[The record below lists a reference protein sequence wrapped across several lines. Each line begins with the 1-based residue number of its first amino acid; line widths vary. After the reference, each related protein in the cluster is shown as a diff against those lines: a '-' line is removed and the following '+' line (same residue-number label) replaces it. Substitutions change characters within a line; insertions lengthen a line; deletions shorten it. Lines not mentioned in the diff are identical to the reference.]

1 MFLFV
6 AKARNS
12 FGDALLTGVVK
23 LKSSIETLPTAP
35 PPPGPDAWGRE
46 APQLKLSISIS
57 PLCLASWLSPSM
69 PSSLRNMSAATA
81 AVYGRATIARVRTLG
96 IDLSA
101 SPAKT
106 GACTID
112 WDAGAV
118 SFLPHAGDDELVA
131 AAVVA
136 EMTAIDVPL
145 GWPDAFVEAVLAHRD
160 GRGWP
165 PVAMESPADRVPLRY
180 RVTDLAALAAGARP
194 LSVSSDLIGVAAMRG
209 ARLQHL
215 LGAAGVP
222 VDRSGV
228 TGRVAEVYPAATLR
242 GWGLVSSG
250 YKGTANAAAC
260 RSLAGALAGQ
270 CGRLGAAAAAALEGC
285 DDNRLDAFLCGLVAR
300 AVLTG
305 QTTRPSSEQL
315 DAARRE
321 GWIHLP
327 TVGLAELVA

>member
-1 MFLFV
+1 M
-6 AKARNS
+6 
-12 FGDALLTGVVK
+12 
-23 LKSSIETLPTAP
+23 
-35 PPPGPDAWGRE
+35 
-46 APQLKLSISIS
+46 
-57 PLCLASWLSPSM
+57 
-69 PSSLRNMSAATA
+69 
-81 AVYGRATIARVRTLG
+81 RTFG

-101 SPAKT
+101 DPART
-106 GACTID
+106 GACWID

-118 SFLPHAGDDELVA
+118 SFLHHAGDAELVA
-131 AAVVA
+131 AAVA
-136 EMTAIDVPL
+136 SDMTAIDVPL
-145 GWPDAFVEAVLAHRD
+145 GWPDQFVDAIVAHRE

-165 PVAMESPADRVPLRY
+165 PVATESPADRVPLRY
-180 RVTDLAALAAGARP
+180 RATDLAAMAAGARP

-228 TGRVAEVYPAATLR
+228 TGRVVEVYPAATLR

-250 YKGTANAAAC
+250 YKGKANTAAC
-260 RSLAGALAGQ
+260 RSLAGELAAR
-270 CGRLGAAAAAALEGC
+270 CGRLGAVAAAALEGC
-285 DDNRLDAFLCGLVAR
+285 DDNRLDAFVCALVAR

-305 QTTRPSSEQL
+305 RTTRPSSEQL

-327 TVGLAELVA
+327 TVGVADLLA